1 MLMWWTSFPF
11 SEIYLICE
19 PNCFCLFVCFL
30 HIYSCSDFK
39 AKGNIK
45 ARNNLLYCPSCL
57 GWVSTLLQNEIK
69 KQFLVIGK
77 KFNISWEYNRC
88 MRWSVLTWVFKAGTL
103 QNFLCAALPLWYTV
117 LWTVL
122 LCLPQLKES
131 AAFLLDSHSLD
142 VTWKLFKGSKSSPC
156 YSML

>member
-1 MLMWWTSFPF
+1 MPTKKEKYSCDGQVSILRDLSHMWTQLFF
-11 SEIYLICE
+11 V
-19 PNCFCLFVCFL
+19 CLFFSFL

-77 KFNISWEYNRC
+77 KFNISWEYNRLPK
-88 MRWSVLTWVFKAGTL
+88 MIYKGKFYIILSSNLWFQGTIE
-103 QNFLCAALPLWYTV
+103 NFHVALIT
-117 LWTVL
+117 
-122 LCLPQLKES
+122 
-131 AAFLLDSHSLD
+131 F
-142 VTWKLFKGSKSSPC
+142 
-156 YSML
+156 